1 MEKQFKEFKLT
12 SWAVDNRISV
22 YVLAV
27 FISLFGFLSY
37 RSIPKE
43 QFPEI
48 VIPTILV
55 NTVYPGT
62 APSEMESLVTRP
74 LEKNLKSIKGV
85 KQITSRSI
93 QDFSIIAVEFTTDV
107 VVEDAKQK
115 VKDAVDKTKRD
126 LPSDLPE
133 DPSVAEIDFSEIPI
147 MYINLS
153 GNYGLDKLKK
163 YADTVQD
170 RIEALPEITRVDIV
184 GALDREIQVD
194 VDMFRMQSAHVTF
207 DDIDSAIADENV
219 TVAGGSVDIQG
230 MRRSVSVDGDFSD
243 IESIRNV
250 VLHSASGAVVRLKD
264 IAEVK
269 DGYLEQESYAR
280 LDGKNVITLNVI
292 KKSGQ
297 NLLEA
302 SDGIKGIVA
311 ELKRTKFPKDLN
323 VTITGDMSK
332 YTRNTL
338 TDLNNTIIIGFIL
351 VVLVLMF
358 FMGLTDAI
366 FVALSVPLSMALAYI
381 VLPII
386 GYTLNMLVMFSF
398 IFALGIVVDDAIV
411 VIENTHRI
419 FNRHKYDIATSA
431 KMATGEVFV
440 PVLAGTLTTL
450 APFFP
455 LVFWPGIAGKF
466 MRFIPV
472 TIIITLFASLIV
484 SYVFNPVFA
493 VSFMKS
499 ETVEQGGAARSKRLK
514 PLRIVV
520 PAAAVLATALHLARL
535 PGVANFILLLAIV
548 YILHAL
554 WGEKILEKFEHSV
567 IPALLGVYE
576 RLLRFL
582 IRGRRPYVL
591 LWGVVGLFFAT
602 IFITATARPKVVFF
616 PDNEP
621 NTVETFVKLPVGTDV
636 EVTDALTAVLEKN
649 IRAVLGIDPANNLKN
664 PLVESIV
671 TNVALGASE
680 EMFDSGTKT
689 ANRAKI
695 TVNFVEFAERNGE
708 KTWPYLE
715 AVRGAVRGIPGAE
728 ITVDKN
734 RMGPPTGKPINIE
747 ISGDDIG
754 ELVAATYAFMKYIDS
769 LKIPGIEELKSD
781 FELSKPELAI
791 SVDRA
796 RANNEGISSGRIGLE
811 VRTAILGR
819 EVSKFREGEDQYPIQ
834 LRYKES
840 QRNSIDRLMS
850 MKIAFRDA
858 GTGAL
863 RQVPLSSVAKI
874 EYDISYGGINRK
886 NLKRVITVSSNVLTG
901 YTPNEIVERING
913 ALTAFEKPDT
923 VDIRL
928 TGEQEEQRETMSF
941 LGRALLLSLCL
952 IMFILITQFNS
963 LTKPL
968 IIVSEVFFS
977 IIGVLLGF
985 VLFDMTIS
993 IVMTGFGVIA
1003 LVGIVVKNGILLIE
1017 FTDVLK
1023 SRGLKTREAI
1033 IQGGKTR
1040 TKPVLLTAGTTI
1052 LGLVPVAAG
1061 LNIDF
1066 AGLFRRLDPR
1076 IHFGGENATFFSPL
1090 AWAIIFGLSFATFLT
1105 LLLIPS
1111 MYYIMYVAR
1120 VRLKRRRSH
1129 RRFARGA

>member
-1 MEKQFKEFKLT
+1 MEKKFKEFKLT

-22 YVLAV
+22 YVLAL
-27 FISLFGFLSY
+27 FISLFGFLNY

-93 QDFSIIAVEFTTDV
+93 QDFSTIAVEFTTEI
-107 VVEDAKQK
+107 VVEDAKRK
-115 VKDAVDKTKRD
+115 VKDAVDKTKKD
-126 LPSDLPE
+126 LPSDLPQ
-133 DPSVAEIDFSEIPI
+133 DPSVMEIDFSEIPI

-170 RIEALPEITRVDIV
+170 RIEALREITRVDIV

-194 VDMFRMQSAHVTF
+194 VDMFRMQSAGLTF
-207 DDIDSAIADENV
+207 ADIDNAIATENM
-219 TVAGGSVDIQG
+219 TIAGGSVDIQG
-230 MRRSVSVDGDFSD
+230 MRRSVSVESDFKD
-243 IESIRNV
+243 IESIGNV
-250 VLHSASGAVVRLKD
+250 VLHSSSGAVLYLKD

-269 DGYLEQESYAR
+269 DGYHEQESYAR
-280 LDGKNVITLNVI
+280 LDGRNVITLNVI

-302 SDGIKGIVA
+302 SDGIKSIIE

-332 YTRNTL
+332 FTRNTL
-338 TDLNNTIIIGFIL
+338 ADLNNTIIIGFIL
-351 VVLVLMF
+351 VVTVLMF
-358 FMGLTDAI
+358 FMGLTNAV

-386 GYTLNMLVMFSF
+386 GFTMNMLVMFSF

-419 FNRHKYDIATSA
+419 FNRYGYDITTSA

-455 LVFWPGIAGKF
+455 LVFWPGVAGKF
-466 MRFIPV
+466 MHFIPV

-484 SYVFNPVFA
+484 SYIFNPVFA
-493 VSFMKS
+493 VTFMKT
-499 ETVEQGGAARSKRLK
+499 ETGEADRASRSKTLKTVRL
-514 PLRIVV
+514 LV
-520 PAAAVLATALHLARL
+520 PASAALAGILYLARL
-535 PGVANFILLLAIV
+535 PGVANFILLLVII
-548 YILHAL
+548 YILHSL
-554 WGEKILEKFEHSV
+554 WGEKILYKFQHGL
-567 IPALLGVYE
+567 IPALLDAYE
-576 RLLRFL
+576 RLLKFL
-582 IRGRRPYVL
+582 LRGRRPYVL
-591 LWGVVGLFFAT
+591 LWGVAGLFFVT
-602 IFITATARPKVVFF
+602 IYITATAKPKVVFF

-621 NTVETFVKLPVGTDV
+621 NTVETFIKLPVGTDV
-636 EVTDALTAVLEKN
+636 TVTDALADRLEKN
-649 IRAVLGIDPANNLKN
+649 INAALGIDRGKNTNN

-680 EMFDSGTKT
+680 SMFDGGAKT

-695 TVNFVEFAERNGE
+695 TVNFVEFAKRNGA
-708 KTWPYLE
+708 KTWPFLD
-715 AVRGAVRGIPGAE
+715 AVRREVRGIPGAE

-747 ISGDDIG
+747 ISGDDLN
-754 ELVAATYAFMKYIDS
+754 ELVAAARAFKDYLNS
-769 LKIPGIEELKSD
+769 LTIPGIEELKSD
-781 FELSKPELAI
+781 FELLKPELTV
-791 SVDRA
+791 SVDRM
-796 RANNEGISSGRIGLE
+796 RANNEGIASGTIGSE
-811 VRTAILGR
+811 IRTAILGR

-834 LRYKES
+834 LRYNES
-840 QRNSIDRLMS
+840 QRRSIDRLMS
-850 MKIAFRDA
+850 MKITFRDA
-858 GTGAL
+858 ASGAL
-863 RQVPLSSVAKI
+863 RQIPLSSVAKI

-886 NLKRVITVSSNVLTG
+886 DLKRVITLSSNVLTG
-901 YTPNEIVERING
+901 YTPNEIVDRINR
-913 ALTAFEKPDT
+913 ALPAFDKPET

-928 TGEQEEQRETMSF
+928 TGEREEQQETMSF

-963 LTKPL
+963 LSKPL
-968 IIVSEVFFS
+968 IIISEVLFS

-985 VLFDMTIS
+985 VIFGMTFS
-993 IVMTGFGVIA
+993 IVMTGFGIIA

-1023 SRGLKTREAI
+1023 ARGLKTRDAI

-1040 TKPVLLTAGTTI
+1040 TKPVLLTAGTTM

-1061 LNIDF
+1061 FNIDF
-1066 AGLFRRLDPR
+1066 AGLFQRLNPN
-1076 IHFGGENATFFSPL
+1076 IHFGGENATFFSPM
-1090 AWAIIFGLSFATFLT
+1090 AWTIIFGLGFTTFLT
-1105 LLLIPS
+1105 LLLIPA
-1111 MYYIMYVAR
+1111 MYYIMYVGKLR
-1120 VRLKRRRSH
+1120 RTRRRLH
-1129 RRFARGA
+1129 RRFASGS